1 MGYSREM
8 RGIFVAV
15 FILAA
20 SRVATAQTT
29 VPYAVVFD
37 QYMTPAAGAQD
48 LVALQAV
55 LATTEDRWVPHSF
68 GAERTRPA
76 LALGILYRTGKFLA
90 LDVPQDHML
99 MVLAHEVF
107 GHGAR
112 FRELGDGRIGYGF
125 DPPIPYGSGDAFT
138 SFKGRF
144 PISPLA
150 QLTAS
155 SSGIEAQHS
164 LADAITEHV
173 VARGRIHYRE
183 AWLYFES
190 RLTAMTYILSAS
202 PHSSEGHDVADFL
215 EIFEQDACEPPCS
228 PLTRRY
234 VQQRALLALADPLLY
249 YALYG
254 VAASYIGNGE
264 TSAPVP
270 MIPLGGRV
278 RMLPS
283 LGYALAPYG
292 AEWTV
297 RASFQT
303 NERAQRSRRRLTN
316 VALRV
321 GNTGA
326 TTTWGVTARVADA
339 LRVRSFRFGAS
350 VDVWRQPDIL
360 AGHTSDPLH
369 TGAGAT
375 ATVGVPLPSFLRSRW
390 SDLIQVTAG
399 YKAQGYVPGEQL
411 SGGGVLRAGITLMR
425 DIE

>member
-1 MGYSREM
+1 M
-8 RGIFVAV
+8 RWVFVAALV
-15 FILAA
+15 VAVP
-20 SRVATAQTT
+20 RVATAQTS
-29 VPYAVVFD
+29 VPYSVVFD

-48 LVALQAV
+48 LVALQNV
-55 LATTEDRWVPHSF
+55 LATAEDRWVPHRF

-76 LALGILYRTGKFLA
+76 LALGILYRAGKFLA

-125 DPPIPYGSGDAFT
+125 DPPIPYGDGDAFT
-138 SFKGRF
+138 RFNGRF

-150 QLTAS
+150 HLSAS

-164 LADAITEHV
+164 LADAITEHA

-190 RLTAMTYILSAS
+190 RLTGMTYILTAS

-215 EIFEQDACEPPCS
+215 EIFEDACTSPCS

-234 VQQRALLALADPLLY
+234 VQQRALLALADPMLY

-254 VAASYIGNGE
+254 VAASYIGQGD
-264 TSAPVP
+264 TSGPMP
-270 MIPLGGRV
+270 MIPLGDRV
-278 RMLPS
+278 RVLPS

-297 RASFQT
+297 RTAFQT
-303 NERAQRSRRRLTN
+303 NDRAQRRQRRLTN
-316 VALRV
+316 VAVRV

-326 TTTWGVTARVADA
+326 TTAWGVTARVADA
-339 LRVRSFRFGAS
+339 LRIRSLRISAN
-350 VDVWRQPDIL
+350 VDVWHQPDIL
-360 AGHTSDPLH
+360 ADHTSDPLH
-369 TGAGAT
+369 MGAGAT
-375 ATVGVPLPSFLRSRW
+375 ATVAVPLPSFLRSRW
-390 SDLIQVTAG
+390 SDLIHVTAG

-411 SGGGVLRAGITLMR
+411 SGGGVLRAGITLR
-425 DIE
+425 